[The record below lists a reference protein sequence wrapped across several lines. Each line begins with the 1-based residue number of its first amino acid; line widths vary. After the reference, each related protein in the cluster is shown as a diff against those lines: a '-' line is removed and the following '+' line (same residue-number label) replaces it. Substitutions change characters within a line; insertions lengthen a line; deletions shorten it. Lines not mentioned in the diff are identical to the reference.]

1 MQADD
6 LRVVMV
12 RDLRSLEREVAAYP
26 DDEGPWRAVPGISN
40 TGGTL
45 ALHLAG
51 NVRHFIGAV
60 LGGSGFV
67 RDRDGEFG
75 RRGVTRA
82 ELGREIALAI
92 AEAERVFPML
102 TPERMAAEFPI
113 EVGGRRMATARWLS
127 HLSSHFAYH
136 LGQIDYHRRMVAP
149 GSGVVGTM
157 GIAEL

>member
-12 RDLRSLEREVAAYP
+12 RDLRALAREVAAYP
-26 DDEGPWRAVPGISN
+26 DDETVWREMPGITN

-60 LGGSGFV
+60 LGGSGYV

-75 RRGVTRA
+75 RRGVSRA
-82 ELGREIALAI
+82 ELAREIGLAV
-92 AEAERVFPML
+92 ADAERVFPQL

-113 EVGGRRMATARWLS
+113 EVGGRRLATARWLS
-127 HLSSHFAYH
+127 HLASHFAYH
-136 LGQIDYHRRMVAP
+136 LGQIDYHRRIVAP
-149 GSGVVGTM
+149 ASGVVPTM
-157 GIAEL
+157 GVAEL

>member
-12 RDLRSLEREVAAYP
+12 RDLRALAREVTAYP
-26 DDEGPWRAVPGISN
+26 DDEAPWRTVPGIAN

-45 ALHLAG
+45 VLHLAG
-51 NVRHFIGAV
+51 NVLHFIGGV

-67 RDRDGEFG
+67 RDRDGEFA
-75 RRGVTRA
+75 RRGVTRS
-82 ELGREIALAI
+82 ELVREIELAI
-92 AEAERVFPML
+92 GEAERVFPTL
-102 TPERMAAEFPI
+102 TPERMSAEFPI
-113 EVGGRRMATARWLS
+113 EVGGRRLVTARWLS

-136 LGQIDYHRRMVAP
+136 LGQVDYHRRVVAP
-149 GSGVVGTM
+149 ESGVAGTM